1 MPGNPCWL
9 TPDQIASDSIDEAIE
24 LEGDFKTGL
33 VIETTFTESIERA
46 KSLLFFSDYFETC
59 GELDYELILSETDGR
74 LISLDAD
81 GQVIFL
87 DPL

>member
-9 TPDQIASDSIDEAIE
+9 IPDQIASDSIDEAIE
-24 LEGDFKTGL
+24 LEGDFNTGL
-33 VIETTFTESIERA
+33 VVKTIFTESIERA
-46 KSLLFFSDYFETC
+46 KSVLFFSDFFETC
-59 GELDYELILSETDGR
+59 GELDYELILAETDGR

-81 GQVIFL
+81 RQIIFL